1 MVLTDRVYS
10 RSGQLYERTL
20 QLVRRLVVG
29 LVGGWSNSTISDA
42 SVCLRQQWRNA
53 FRSIC
58 VAWRLQV
65 NYDQILTSKMITTSR
80 GVKDSAANG
89 TSVYTDDCWV

>member
-29 LVGGWSNSTISDA
+29 LVGG
-42 SVCLRQQWRNA
+42 
-53 FRSIC
+53 
-58 VAWRLQV
+58 
-65 NYDQILTSKMITTSR
+65 
-80 GVKDSAANG
+80 
-89 TSVYTDDCWV
+89 